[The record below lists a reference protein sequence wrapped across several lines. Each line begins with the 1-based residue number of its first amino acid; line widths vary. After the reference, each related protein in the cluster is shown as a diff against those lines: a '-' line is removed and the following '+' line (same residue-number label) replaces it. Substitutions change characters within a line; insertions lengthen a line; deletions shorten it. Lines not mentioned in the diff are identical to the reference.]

1 MSENKTQA
9 NEKASSYLK
18 VAEVA
23 RLLRVNPTTV
33 RSWIVKGLLDAT
45 PLPHRG
51 KRQEYRITPAAL
63 DRAIGKTNQ
72 AGTLSL
78 VKNLDAS
85 TWWVMNSTRPTKVR
99 RDKKISTVKNK
110 STHK

>member
-9 NEKASSYLK
+9 NEKASPYLK

-51 KRQEYRITPAAL
+51 KRQEYRITSEAL

-78 VKNLDAS
+78 VKNLDANNMVGDEQHQ
-85 TWWVMNSTRPTKVR
+85 TPKIR
-99 RDKKISTVKNK
+99 RGKKISTVKNK
-110 STHK
+110 CTHK